1 MIVRGK
7 QVNSFYFTA
16 LTRDDDQTSKN
27 MRAFP
32 NNIRLPLACFM
43 VLVGLPA
50 LAEEEILAGRSASGQ
65 LKVAVEFVQPLTL
78 EASIFPGIS
87 GYATGE
93 LGFHSTILDDP
104 VSDFFQLST
113 AADFRFIL
121 LAKDPGMEVW
131 NYNAS
136 GYLGIN
142 ETFFIGPPP
151 FDTHP
156 IWNIVNGTPGHAYS
170 LTLKL
175 RDVNGVYPDSAPFV
189 LSFTPLQILY
199 QINIKQ
205 VDPLRATLSWTTNAA
220 GWELQS
226 APSVAAANWNTV
238 TNVPD
243 LAGTN
248 FSLRIVTTETQQ
260 FFRLHKP

>member
-1 MIVRGK
+1 MRVF
-7 QVNSFYFTA
+7 QNS
-16 LTRDDDQTSKN
+16 
-27 MRAFP
+27 
-32 NNIRLPLACFM
+32 IRLPLACFM

-50 LAEEEILAGRSASGQ
+50 LAEEEILAGRSAAGQ
-65 LKVAVEFVQPLTL
+65 LKVEVEFVQPLTL

-104 VSDFFQLST
+104 ASDFFQLST
-113 AADFRFIL
+113 AADFQFIL

-205 VDPLRATLSWTTNAA
+205 IDPLHATLSWTTNAA

-226 APSVAAANWNTV
+226 AASVTAANWNTV

-248 FSLRIVTTETQQ
+248 FSLSIATAATQQ